1 MYFVTLCSMKWNR
14 RSSSR
19 CAMFRALPVTKL
31 SMPMTEWPSARSR
44 SQRWLPRNPAAPVTR
59 VFMRGR
65 RNAEHETRRGE
76 SRSWPA
82 DAGIRPAGRAKLPW
96 IVDVPQVDDRLR
108 RHELR
113 ELAEVERPELVP
125 LRRDHE
131 DVGSAGAV
139 VDVARV
145 VELREDGPRVLH
157 GRGVEGADR
166 HPGREEVRNHR
177 ERGRFADVVRL
188 GLERKP
194 EDGSGATRK

>member
-1 MYFVTLCSMKWNR
+1 
-14 RSSSR
+14 
-19 CAMFRALPVTKL
+19 
-31 SMPMTEWPSARSR
+31 
-44 SQRWLPRNPAAPVTR
+44 
-59 VFMRGR
+59 
-65 RNAEHETRRGE
+65 GE

-145 VELREDGPRVLH
+145 VELREDGPRVLR
-157 GRGVEGADR
+157 RGPTFR
-166 HPGREEVRNHR
+166 P
-177 ERGRFADVVRL
+177 RGGPRSPRARAIL
-188 GLERKP
+188 GCRP
-194 EDGSGATRK
+194 SRA